1 MGQGSGK
8 HGGLGAGQDVI
19 CSISVCLSHH
29 IGEPALG
36 PLPPSLSMGT
46 AALGVLAL
54 GDMRYMKRC
63 RGEGLRGAAG
73 GCWEH
78 RRAPRHQQCQEETF
92 LPACRGQPGWLAAE
106 RPAAFTCGH

>member
-19 CSISVCLSHH
+19 CSISVCPLHH

-36 PLPPSLSMGT
+36 LLPPGLSVGT
-46 AALGVLAL
+46 VALGVLAL
-54 GDMRYMKRC
+54 GDTQYTKRC
-63 RGEGLRGAAG
+63 RGEGLRRAAG

-78 RRAPRHQQCQEETF
+78 HRAPWHRQCQEGTF
-92 LPACRGQPGWLAAE
+92 LPACRGQPGRLAAE
-106 RPAAFTCGH
+106 RPAAFTCRH